1 VNEVV
6 SAASLSLALSASAVT
21 IAALPAVPLAA
32 RLGLSRSRRRD
43 VFLVAA
49 RVAMSFPTV
58 VVGLVVYGLLSH
70 TGPLGGLGLLYTP
83 QAIVLGEI
91 MLALPLVV
99 ALGASAVGALDPRF
113 ADTARMLR
121 LGRVRT
127 ALLAVSEARDGFAAA
142 VLVAFARCVTELG
155 VALLVGGNLRG
166 STRTLT
172 TAIALETSRGDFATG
187 LRLGL
192 VLIAI
197 ALVVNTGVALA
208 FRQTERA

>member
-1 VNEVV
+1 VNEVL
-6 SAASLSLALSASAVT
+6 SAASLSLALSATAVT
-21 IAALPAVPLAA
+21 IAALPAIPLAA

-43 VFLVAA
+43 LFLVAA

-70 TGPLGGLGLLYTP
+70 TGPLGSLGLLYTP

-91 MLALPLVV
+91 MLALPLVI

-113 ADTARMLR
+113 ADTTRMLH
-121 LGRVRT
+121 LGGART
-127 ALLAVSEARDGFAAA
+127 ALLAVSEARDGFVAA

-172 TAIALETSRGDFATG
+172 TAIALETSRGDFARG
-187 LRLGL
+187 LHLGL

-197 ALVVNTGVALA
+197 ALVVNAGVALA
-208 FRQTERA
+208 FRRMERA

>member
-1 VNEVV
+1 MNEVF
-6 SAASLSLALSASAVT
+6 SAASLSLALSATAVT
-21 IAALPAVPLAA
+21 IAAVPAVPLAA

-58 VVGLVVYGLLSH
+58 VVGLLVYGLLSH

-83 QAIVLGEI
+83 QAIVLGEVL
-91 MLALPLVV
+91 LALPLVV
-99 ALGASAVGALDPRF
+99 ALGASAIGAVDPRF
-113 ADTARMLR
+113 ADTTRMLR
-121 LGRVRT
+121 LGRART

-142 VLVAFARCVTELG
+142 ILVAFARCVTELG

-172 TAIALETSRGDFATG
+172 TAIALETSRGDFAHG

-197 ALVVNTGVALA
+197 ALVVNAGVALV

>member
-1 VNEVV
+1 MNEVF
-6 SAASLSLALSASAVT
+6 SAASLSLALSATAVT
-21 IAALPAVPLAA
+21 IAAVPAVPLAA

-58 VVGLVVYGLLSH
+58 VVGLLVYGLLSH

-83 QAIVLGEI
+83 QAIVLGEVL
-91 MLALPLVV
+91 LALPLVV
-99 ALGASAVGALDPRF
+99 ALGASAVGAVDPRF
-113 ADTARMLR
+113 ADTTRMLR
-121 LGRVRT
+121 LGRART

-142 VLVAFARCVTELG
+142 ILVAFARCVTELG

-172 TAIALETSRGDFATG
+172 TAIALETSRGDFAHG

-197 ALVVNTGVALA
+197 ALVVNAGVALV

>member
-1 VNEVV
+1 MNEVF
-6 SAASLSLALSASAVT
+6 SAASLSLALSATAVT
-21 IAALPAVPLAA
+21 IAAVPAVPLAA

-58 VVGLVVYGLLSH
+58 VVGLLVYGLLSH

-83 QAIVLGEI
+83 QAIVLGEVL
-91 MLALPLVV
+91 LALPLVV
-99 ALGASAVGALDPRF
+99 ALGASAIGAVDPRF
-113 ADTARMLR
+113 ADTTHMLR
-121 LGRVRT
+121 LGRART

-142 VLVAFARCVTELG
+142 ILVAFARCVTELG

-172 TAIALETSRGDFATG
+172 TAIALETSRGDFAHG

-197 ALVVNTGVALA
+197 ALVVNAGVALV